1 MPADPPSLR
10 TFLAEMAASDLVV
23 TITDTVS
30 PMHEIASYLVHL
42 DPGPVV
48 RFDAVDHPGSAVQG
62 VVGNVLGSLDRIAAA
77 LAVPRDR
84 IQSTLLAAIEQPG
97 SVVEVTDAPVQ
108 QRSGTLDWS
117 TLPVPTFFEREQGP
131 YLTAG
136 VIIARD
142 PITGRGNASFARVRP
157 LPDGRALI
165 GIAPNHHL
173 NQMGR
178 RAPDGRLPIAVV
190 LGAHPAVQL
199 AACLYLGLG
208 QDELTYAAP
217 LLGAPL
223 RVTRCRTVDLLVPA
237 DAEIVLEGVLDVT
250 DTVIEGEVSEYHGM
264 YEDYGPAATAELTH
278 WTARTDPL
286 LQVILPGWHREH
298 AYLGAVPIAAG
309 LRAAVARSVPTVG
322 EIAVTESGSG
332 RLAAVVQLADP
343 RPGQAK
349 QVMAACW
356 GALSMLKQVT
366 VVDTDIDVWDAIAVE
381 WARISRCRLD
391 RDLVLLPDARTD
403 RSEPLES
410 GGTVTKIGF
419 DALARPRD
427 RVEGWERARPPAGVL
442 AEVGRKLA
450 ERAGQDRRVGR

>member
-1 MPADPPSLR
+1 MSSEPPSLR
-10 TFLAEMAASDLVV
+10 TFLAEMAACDQVV
-23 TITDTVS
+23 TITDPVT
-30 PMHEIASYLVHL
+30 PEFEIASYLVHL

-48 RFDAVDHPGSAVQG
+48 RFDHVEHPGAVVQA
-62 VVGNVLGSLDRIAAA
+62 VVGNVLGSLDRVAAA
-77 LAVPRDR
+77 MGVPRDR
-84 IQSTLLAAIEQPG
+84 IQTALLEAIAAPG
-97 SVVEVTDAPVQ
+97 ALHEVTDAPVQ
-108 QRSGTLDWS
+108 ERSGPLDWAD
-117 TLPVPTFFEREQGP
+117 LPVPTFFEREQGP

-157 LPDGRALI
+157 LPDGRALV

-173 NQMGR
+173 NQMAR

-208 QDELTYAAP
+208 QDELTYASP
-217 LLGAPL
+217 LLGQPL
-223 RVTRCRTVDLLVPA
+223 RVTRCSTVDLLVPA

-250 DTVIEGEVSEYHGM
+250 ATVVEGEVSEYHGM
-264 YEDYGPAATAELTH
+264 YEDYGPAATAELST
-278 WTARTDPL
+278 WTSRADPL

-309 LRAAVARSVPTVG
+309 LRAAVARTVPTVG
-322 EIAVTESGSG
+322 EIAVTEAGSG
-332 RLAAVVQLADP
+332 RLAAAVQVADP

-356 GALSMLKQVT
+356 GTLSMLKQVT
-366 VVDTDIDVWDAIAVE
+366 VVDTDIDVWDPIAVE
-381 WARISRCRLD
+381 WARISRCRID

-410 GGTVTKIGF
+410 GGTVTKVGY
-419 DALARPRD
+419 DALARPGD
-427 RVEGWERARPPAGVL
+427 RVEGWERARPPAHVV
-442 AEVGRKLA
+442 AEVGRRLA
-450 ERAGQDRRVGR
+450 RTTADRNGDRR